1 MCQQYPLCS
10 LPCSIFFFFCHRLL
24 KLFTFAVTFF
34 QLFIFSTAVAGPAAK
49 VARTSVPG
57 TFLPAFLRP
66 CHLSLPLSA
75 LPLRL
80 ALLFAY
86 YCYCWQSSFC
96 SLNSTSSAS
105 EREQQQQQQGQLKCT
120 FVDISVCVTA
130 CVCICVCMCVC
141 CLSDNIHCVFAICL
155 LVILLFCLLE
165 PEIAQQFAVRTCLQY
180 KRIRKGYSPWAF
192 LLQCN
197 WLTVAMT
204 GLSIK
209 TASGKRSHCCR
220 LLIH

>member
-1 MCQQYPLCS
+1 M
-10 LPCSIFFFFCHRLL
+10 
-24 KLFTFAVTFF
+24 
-34 QLFIFSTAVAGPAAK
+34 
-49 VARTSVPG
+49 
-57 TFLPAFLRP
+57 
-66 CHLSLPLSA
+66 
-75 LPLRL
+75 
-80 ALLFAY
+80 
-86 YCYCWQSSFC
+86 
-96 SLNSTSSAS
+96 
-105 EREQQQQQQGQLKCT
+105 
-120 FVDISVCVTA
+120 CVTA

-209 TASGKRSHCCR
+209 TASGKRSHCRR
-220 LLIH
+220 LLIHQKPAPKSMLRRVNEIISAKLSLIHTHIHTEDAKF